1 MRKFPITIIDDFYEN
16 PEIVREFALSQ
27 KFYPSTGQ
35 YPGSRTDLLS
45 NINQNFFN
53 SFCKKVTS
61 LFYDLDN
68 TKLQWNVETTFQK
81 IGRLSKEKESKFNE
95 GWIHYDP
102 HVFSGIIY
110 LSENS
115 VGTNIYD
122 PIDPNDVDYEQY
134 QRDIFYSG
142 NKISEEEYAN
152 GIIENNSKFKE
163 SIRIDGKFNRLV
175 LFEGGVW
182 HGVPSFYCQGQE
194 RLTQVFFFHK
204 LNPIDNPTN
213 YPIIRSKFMG
223 NK

>member
-1 MRKFPITIIDDFYEN
+1 MKKFPVTIVDNFYEN
-16 PEIVREFALSQ
+16 PEIIREFALSQ
-27 KFYPSTGQ
+27 KFYPSNGR

-45 NINQNFFN
+45 DLNKNFFDT
-53 SFCKKVTS
+53 FCKKVTS
-61 LFYDLDN
+61 LFYDFNNIELEW
-68 TKLQWNVETTFQK
+68 KVETTFQK
-81 IGRLSKEKESKFNE
+81 IGKLSKNKESKFNE

-102 HVFSGIIY
+102 YVFSGIIY

-122 PIDPNDVDYEQY
+122 PIDPNDTKYDQY

-142 NKISEEEYAN
+142 GEITEEEYAN

-163 SIRIDGKFNRLV
+163 SIRIDGKFNRMV

-182 HGVPSFYCQGQE
+182 HGVPSFYCQDEE

-204 LNPIDNPTN
+204 LNPIEDPIN
-213 YPIIRSKFMG
+213 YPIIRSKIM
-223 NK
+223 